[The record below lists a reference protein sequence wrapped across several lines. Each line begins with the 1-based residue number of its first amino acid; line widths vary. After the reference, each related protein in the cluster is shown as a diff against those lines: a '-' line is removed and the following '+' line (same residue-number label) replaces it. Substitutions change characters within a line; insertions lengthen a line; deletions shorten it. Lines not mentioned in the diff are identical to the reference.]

1 MAWRNQGITGSNN
14 IPLGKRR
21 FGGDEEDGVPNGT
34 ASPNGYSNG
43 NGVAD
48 GDRDVLRGRSLER
61 AFIPLLDSKRNR
73 Y

>member
-21 FGGDEEDGVPNGT
+21 FGGDEEDGAPNGT
-34 ASPNGYSNG
+34 ATPNGYSNG

-61 AFIPLLDSKRNR
+61 AFIPLPRPKEN
-73 Y
+73 